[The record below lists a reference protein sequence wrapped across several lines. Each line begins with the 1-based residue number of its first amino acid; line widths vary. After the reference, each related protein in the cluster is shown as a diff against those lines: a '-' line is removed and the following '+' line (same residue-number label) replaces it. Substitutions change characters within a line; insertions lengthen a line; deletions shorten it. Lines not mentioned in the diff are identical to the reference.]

1 MVQNYQK
8 ICEDLLK
15 DLPDRQR
22 EVISRRFGLT
32 RGQEAADFETLESIG
47 KDFGVTRERVRQIEE
62 DGLDRIKEKMGKYEK
77 VFQSYSQH
85 LNKFGGLRKESV
97 LLEELGGKEYQPQA
111 CFLLNIGKGFERSG
125 ETEEFYPMW
134 FVDKKSV
141 SAAKKVI
148 TFLSSKLKKIK
159 KPLASKDLKTSSSVD
174 NESLLSY
181 LEASKKIQKN
191 DEGFFGLREWPEI
204 NPRGIKDR
212 AYLAFKK
219 VQKPLH
225 FKDVAGMING
235 SLVQTVHNEL
245 IRDPRFVLVGR
256 GIYALS
262 EWGYIPG
269 EVKEVIFS
277 TLKEKGPLTKEE
289 ILKIVLGQRMV
300 KENTVLLNLSN
311 RDYFLRD
318 TQGRYKV
325 KEA

>member
-1 MVQNYQK
+1 MAQNYQK
-8 ICEDLLK
+8 ICDELLK

-22 EVISRRFGLT
+22 EVVSRRFGLT
-32 RGQEAADFETLESIG
+32 RGQEAADLETLESIG
-47 KDFGVTRERVRQIEE
+47 EDFGVTRERVRQIEE
-62 DGLDRIKEKMGKYEK
+62 DGLRRIKQNMGKYEK

-85 LNKFGGLRKESV
+85 LKKFGGLRKEST

-111 CFLLNIGKGFERSG
+111 CFLLTIGKEFEREG
-125 ETEEFYPMW
+125 ETEEFYPVW
-134 FVDKKSV
+134 FIGKGSV
-141 SAAKKVI
+141 SAARKVVAS
-148 TFLSSKLKKIK
+148 FYNRLKKIN
-159 KPLASKDLKTSSSVD
+159 KPLSSKDLKLSSAV
-174 NESLLSY
+174 NEKALFSY

-204 NPRGIKDR
+204 NPRGVKDK

-219 VQKPLH
+219 TNKPLH
-225 FKDVAGMING
+225 FKEVAGMIQG

-262 EWGYIPG
+262 EWGYAPG
-269 EVKEVIFS
+269 EVREVIFK

-289 ILKIVLGQRMV
+289 ILKKVLEQRLV

-311 RDYFLRD
+311 KNYFLKDAR
-318 TQGRYKV
+318 GRYKV

>member
-1 MVQNYQK
+1 MAQNYQK

-32 RGQEAADFETLESIG
+32 RGQEAAEFETLESIG
-47 KDFGVTRERVRQIEE
+47 EDFGVTRERVRQIEE
-62 DGLDRIKEKMGKYEK
+62 DGLGRIKQKMGKYEK
-77 VFQSYSQH
+77 VFQSYSRH
-85 LNKFGGLRKESV
+85 LKKFGGLRKEST

-111 CFLLNIGKGFERSG
+111 CFLLTIGKGFERGG
-125 ETEEFYPMW
+125 ETEEFYPVW
-134 FVDKKSV
+134 FVDKNSV
-141 SAAKKVI
+141 STARKVVAS
-148 TFLSSKLKKIK
+148 LYGKLKKIN
-159 KPLASKDLKTSSSVD
+159 KPLPPKDLKEVSSID
-174 NESLLSY
+174 EDALFSY
-181 LEASKKIQKN
+181 LEASKKIQNN
-191 DEGFFGLREWPEI
+191 DEGLFGLREWPEI
-204 NPRGIKDR
+204 NPRGVKDR

-219 VQKPLH
+219 AQKPLH
-225 FKDVAGMING
+225 FKEVAGMIQG

-262 EWGYIPG
+262 EWGYAPG
-269 EVKEVIFS
+269 EVKEVIFK

-289 ILKIVLGQRMV
+289 VLKIVLGQRLV

-311 RDYFLRD
+311 KNYFLRD

>member
-1 MVQNYQK
+1 MAQNYQK

-32 RGQEAADFETLESIG
+32 RGQEAAELETLESIG
-47 KDFGVTRERVRQIEE
+47 EDFGVTRERIRQIEE
-62 DGLDRIKEKMGKYEK
+62 DGLGRIRQNMGRYEK

-85 LNKFGGLRKESV
+85 LKKFGGLRKEST

-111 CFLLNIGKGFERSG
+111 CFLLTIGKGFERGG
-125 ETEEFYPMW
+125 ETEEFYPVW
-134 FVDKKSV
+134 FVDKSSV
-141 SAAKKVI
+141 SAAKKVVAS
-148 TFLSSKLKKIK
+148 FYSKLKKIN
-159 KPLASKDLKTSSSVD
+159 KPLPPKALKSLSAT
-174 NESLLSY
+174 NEKALFSY

-204 NPRGIKDR
+204 NPRGVKDR

-219 VQKPLH
+219 VNKPLH
-225 FKDVAGMING
+225 FKEVSDMIQG

-262 EWGYIPG
+262 EWGYTPG
-269 EVKEVIFS
+269 EVKEVIFK

-289 ILKIVLGQRMV
+289 VLKRVLGQRLV

-311 RDYFLRD
+311 KNYFLKD
-318 TQGRYKV
+318 TRGRYKV